1 MKSIG
6 ELRSQAQFAV
16 KLVRENPEAS
26 AHPIRFTGRLAK
38 WRIMSALG
46 RSAVVPFTRFGVS
59 FYCPPEWHGNS
70 KMAFLLRDG
79 YERELPHLA
88 RWIQP
93 TGVAVDVGA
102 HYGVYTVALASIA
115 EHVHAVEP
123 STHALAVLQRNV
135 ELNRLGNV
143 TIHPCALGATEGH
156 APLFTHEDRSRA
168 SLNQFSTEQTHG
180 ESVPVRR
187 LDDLIVGRVDLIKI
201 DIEGYEL
208 PALEGATRILA
219 DQRPR
224 VLFEFLPDAARRG
237 GYDPHGVW
245 DLLARLGYRFEQ
257 LTPDGVQESI
267 SDPEASTSLN
277 VLALPM

>member
-1 MKSIG
+1 MASIG
-6 ELRSQAQFAV
+6 ELKSKAQFAL
-16 KLVRENPEAS
+16 KLIRENPDAS
-26 AHPIRFTGRLAK
+26 THPIRFAGRLAA
-38 WRIMSALG
+38 WRVNSALG
-46 RSAVVPFTRFGVS
+46 RDAIVPFKRFGVS

-70 KMAFLLRDG
+70 KMAFLLRDA

-115 EHVHAVEP
+115 KHVHAIEP
-123 STHALAVLQRNV
+123 STHALAVLHRNV
-135 ELNRLGNV
+135 ELNRLDNV
-143 TIHPCALGATEGH
+143 TIHACALGSTEGH
-156 APLFTHEDRSRA
+156 ATLFTHEDRSRA
-168 SLNQFSTEQTHG
+168 SLSQFSTQQTEG
-180 ESVPVRR
+180 ESVRVCR
-187 LDDLIVGRVDLIKI
+187 LDDLIAGRVDLIKI

-208 PALEGATRILA
+208 PALQGATRILA

-237 GYDPHGVW
+237 GYDPLGVW
-245 DLLARLGYRFEQ
+245 NLLAGFDYRFEQ
-257 LTPDGVQESI
+257 LTPDGAQESI
-267 SDPEASTSLN
+267 YDPEASKSLN